1 MIIDNMRKETEM
13 PQAIE
18 RVKMA
23 VGLTIN
29 LGDYQSLR
37 VDVGLERE
45 CDTKYMEDEFDTMQK
60 ELTEQLEKSVGY
72 FEKATRKLTGRE
84 KRS

>member
-1 MIIDNMRKETEM
+1 M
-13 PQAIE
+13 PAATE

-23 VGLTIN
+23 VGLTVN

-45 CDTKYMEDEFDTMQK
+45 SDPKYLEEEMDTMQK
-60 ELTEQLEKSVGY
+60 ELTDQLEKSVGH
-72 FEKATRKLTGRE
+72 FEKSTRAITGRD
-84 KRS
+84 KRR

>member
-1 MIIDNMRKETEM
+1 MAN
-13 PQAIE
+13 E

-23 VGLTIN
+23 VGLTLN

-45 CDTKYMEDEFDTMQK
+45 CDSKYVVDEFDTMQK
-60 ELTEQLEKSVGY
+60 ELSEQLEQAVEG
-72 FEKATRKLTGRE
+72 FEKKTRKIT

>member
-1 MIIDNMRKETEM
+1 M
-13 PQAIE
+13 PAATE

-23 VGLTIN
+23 VGLTVN

-45 CDTKYMEDEFDTMQK
+45 SDPKYLEEEFDTMQK
-60 ELTEQLEKSVGY
+60 ELTDQLEKSVGH
-72 FEKATRKLTGRE
+72 FEKATREITGRD
-84 KRS
+84 KRR

>member
-1 MIIDNMRKETEM
+1 MATEK
-13 PQAIE
+13 
-18 RVKMA
+18 VKMA
-23 VGLTIN
+23 VGLTLN

-45 CDTKYMEDEFDTMQK
+45 CDSKYMEVEFDTMQT
-60 ELTEQLEKSVGY
+60 ELSQQLEKAVEG
-72 FEKATRKLTGRE
+72 FEKKTRRLT

>member
-1 MIIDNMRKETEM
+1 M

-18 RVKMA
+18 RVKLA

-45 CDTKYMEDEFDTMQK
+45 CDAKYMDEEFDNMQK
-60 ELTEQLEKSVGY
+60 ELTGQLENAVGH
-72 FEKATRKLTGRE
+72 FERATRKLTGRE

>member
-1 MIIDNMRKETEM
+1 MAT
-13 PQAIE
+13 E

-23 VGLTIN
+23 VGLTLN

-45 CDTKYMEDEFDTMQK
+45 CDGKYMEDEFDTMQT
-60 ELTEQLEKSVGY
+60 ELSKQLESAIQG
-72 FEKATRKLTGRE
+72 FEKKTRKLTR
-84 KRS
+84 RD

>member
-1 MIIDNMRKETEM
+1 M
-13 PQAIE
+13 PQATE

-23 VGLTIN
+23 VGLTLN

-45 CDTKYMEDEFDTMQK
+45 CDGKYMDDEFDNMQK
-60 ELTEQLEKSVGY
+60 ELNIQLEKAVEG
-72 FEKATRKLTGRE
+72 FEKKTRKITGR
-84 KRS
+84 KG

>member
-1 MIIDNMRKETEM
+1 M
-13 PQAIE
+13 PQATE

-23 VGLTIN
+23 VGLTLN
-29 LGDYQSLR
+29 LGDYQSMR

-45 CDTKYMEDEFDTMQK
+45 RDSKYMEDEFDNMQK
-60 ELTEQLEKSVGY
+60 ELAEQLEKAVEG
-72 FEKATRKLTGRE
+72 FEKKTRKLT

>member
-1 MIIDNMRKETEM
+1 VAT
-13 PQAIE
+13 E

-23 VGLTIN
+23 VGLTLN

-45 CDTKYMEDEFDTMQK
+45 CDGKYMEDEFDTMQT
-60 ELTEQLEKSVGY
+60 ELSKQLESAIQG
-72 FEKATRKLTGRE
+72 FEKKTRKLTR
-84 KRS
+84 RD

>member
-1 MIIDNMRKETEM
+1 M
-13 PQAIE
+13 PQATE

-23 VGLTIN
+23 VGLTLN

-45 CDTKYMEDEFDTMQK
+45 CDAKYMEDEFDNMQT
-60 ELTEQLEKSVGY
+60 ELSKQLENAVQG
-72 FEKATRKLTGRE
+72 FEKKTRKLTR
-84 KRS
+84 RD